1 MKTMMMKPRLMA
13 CMLLMLIG
21 SKAMAQQA
29 SYSGTELA
37 KEGAWCWFADPRAM
51 RVKEGKTD
59 AAYVG
64 YIDNHGAV
72 RALQLDY
79 KRNTAEEVLVR
90 SYFQP
95 DDHNNPTF
103 LALPDGRI
111 MIFYTRHTDEPRFY
125 YRISR
130 RAGDITSLGDEK
142 IIEVKNNTTYPSPF
156 ILSDDPQHIYLC
168 WRGIGW
174 HPTIAK
180 LSMPDA
186 NDDLKIE
193 WGPYQM
199 VQSTGARPYAKYQS
213 NGKDKIYLSYTTG
226 HPDNELPNWLYFNTI
241 NINAGGEPQLCDVNG
256 KVLSTISE
264 GKFNVFKRDDYKQQY
279 PLTVIDSPDNSRC
292 WVFQITTDKEENPV
306 VAFVRISP
314 DKKQHEYYYARWN
327 GGKWRITDIADAGKW
342 FHQSPQTEN
351 CYSAGMAIDPD
362 DVNTVYC
369 SLPTKNQSGKEVYE
383 IWKYTLNEAG
393 VVTTKEAITWNSEK
407 NNMRPYVLPGSV
419 GSDLRVVWMNGDYY
433 YWLKCSRF
441 PEGYPTRIMGKLDSG
456 AALSISPLKGVK
468 GEKNMKRTKVYSTSL
483 NSADGVKTVDL
494 KGKRWYIDADV
505 KMDAEHYT
513 GVLLRAGDM
522 EYGVEEE
529 SLKPYIKI
537 GGKTYFSAN
546 KLGNS
551 DDWTKAN
558 GTDGKWYFKKLNQFY
573 LSIVRQ
579 GKSVTVYRDGLI
591 DIKN

>member
-1 MKTMMMKPRLMA
+1 M
-13 CMLLMLIG
+13 
-21 SKAMAQQA
+21 
-29 SYSGTELA
+29 
-37 KEGAWCWFADPRAM
+37 
-51 RVKEGKTD
+51 
-59 AAYVG
+59 
-64 YIDNHGAV
+64 
-72 RALQLDY
+72 
-79 KRNTAEEVLVR
+79 
-90 SYFQP
+90 
-95 DDHNNPTF
+95 
-103 LALPDGRI
+103 
-111 MIFYTRHTDEPRFY
+111 
-125 YRISR
+125 
-130 RAGDITSLGDEK
+130 
-142 IIEVKNNTTYPSPF
+142 
-156 ILSDDPQHIYLC
+156 
-168 WRGIGW
+168 
-174 HPTIAK
+174 
-180 LSMPDA
+180 
-186 NDDLKIE
+186 
-193 WGPYQM
+193 
-199 VQSTGARPYAKYQS
+199 
-213 NGKDKIYLSYTTG
+213 SYTTG

-279 PLTVIDSPDNSRC
+279 PLTVIDSPENSRC

-314 DKKQHEYYYARWN
+314 DKKQHEYYYARWT

-433 YWLKCSRF
+433 YWMKCSRF

-456 AALSISPLKGVK
+456 AALSISPLKEVK

-558 GTDGKWYFKKLNQFY
+558 GTDGKWYFKKLNQFH

>member
-1 MKTMMMKPRLMA
+1 MKTMMKPKLMA

-180 LSMPDA
+180 LSIPDA

-241 NINAGGEPQLCDVNG
+241 NINAGVEPQLCDVNG

-314 DKKQHEYYYARWN
+314 DKKQHEYYYARWI

-369 SLPTKNQSGKEVYE
+369 SLPTKNQLGKEVYE

-393 VVTTKEAITWNSEK
+393 EVTTKEAITWNSEK

-456 AALSISPLKGVK
+456 AAFSVSPWKGVK
-468 GEKNMKRTKVYSTSL
+468 GEKNRKRTRIYPTSL
-483 NSADGVKTVDL
+483 NSAEGVKTVEV
-494 KGKRWYIDADV
+494 KGKHWCIDADV

-513 GVLLRAGDM
+513 GVLLKAGDM

-537 GGKTYFSAN
+537 GGKT
-546 KLGNS
+546 
-551 DDWTKAN
+551 
-558 GTDGKWYFKKLNQFY
+558 
-573 LSIVRQ
+573 
-579 GKSVTVYRDGLI
+579 
-591 DIKN
+591 

>member
-1 MKTMMMKPRLMA
+1 MKTMMKPKLMA

-111 MIFYTRHTDEPRFY
+111 MFFYTRHTDEPRFY

-130 RAGDITSLGDEK
+130 RAGDITSLGEEK

-180 LSMPDA
+180 LSIPDA

-241 NINAGGEPQLCDVNG
+241 NINAGVEPQLCDVNG

-314 DKKQHEYYYARWN
+314 DKKQHEYYYARWI

-369 SLPTKNQSGKEVYE
+369 SLPTKNQLGKEVYE

-393 VVTTKEAITWNSEK
+393 EVTTKEAITWNSEK

-456 AALSISPLKGVK
+456 AAFSVSPWKGVK
-468 GEKNMKRTKVYSTSL
+468 GEKNRKRTRIYPTSL
-483 NSADGVKTVDL
+483 NSAEGVKTVEV
-494 KGKRWYIDADV
+494 KGKHWCIDADV

-513 GVLLRAGDM
+513 GVLLRVGDM

-558 GTDGKWYFKKLNQFY
+558 GTDGKWYFKKLNQFH

>member
-1 MKTMMMKPRLMA
+1 MKTMMKPKLMA

-79 KRNTAEEVLVR
+79 RRNTAEEVLVR

-103 LALPDGRI
+103 LALSDGRI

-264 GKFNVFKRDDYKQQY
+264 GKFNVFKRDNYKQQY
-279 PLTVIDSPDNSRC
+279 PLTVIDSPENSRC

-314 DKKQHEYYYARWN
+314 DKKQHEYYYARWI

-383 IWKYTLNEAG
+383 IWKYTLNDAG

-433 YWLKCSRF
+433 YWMKCSRF

-468 GEKNMKRTKVYSTSL
+468 GEKNMKRTRIYPTSL
-483 NSADGVKTVDL
+483 NSAEGVKTVEV
-494 KGKRWYIDADV
+494 KGKHWCIDADV

-513 GVLLRAGDM
+513 GVLLRAGNM
-522 EYGVEEE
+522 EYGVDEE

-558 GTDGKWYFKKLNQFY
+558 GTDGKWYFKKLNQFH

>member
-1 MKTMMMKPRLMA
+1 MKAITMKPKLMA
-13 CMLLMLIG
+13 CVLLMLIC
-21 SKAMAQQA
+21 SRAMAQQA

-37 KEGAWCWFADPRAM
+37 KEGAWCWFADPRAV

-125 YRISR
+125 YRISL
-130 RAGDITSLGDEK
+130 RAGDITSLGEEK

-186 NDDLKIE
+186 NDDVKIE

-213 NGKDKIYLSYTTG
+213 NGKDKIYVSYTTG

-241 NINAGGEPQLCDVNG
+241 DINAGGEPQLCDVNG
-256 KVLSTISE
+256 KVLSKISE
-264 GKFNVFKRDDYKQQY
+264 GKFNVFKRDDYQQQY
-279 PLTVIDSPDNSRC
+279 PLTVIDAPKDSRC
-292 WVFQITTDKEENPV
+292 WVFQITTDEKEHPV

-314 DKKQHEYYYARWN
+314 DKKQHEYYYARWD
-327 GGKWRITDIADAGKW
+327 GAKWRITDIADAGGW

-369 SLPTKNQSGKEVYE
+369 SLPTKNMMGKEVYE
-383 IWKYTLNEAG
+383 IWKYTLNDAG
-393 VVTTKEAITWNSEK
+393 VVTAKEAITWNSEK
-407 NNMRPYVLPGSV
+407 NNVRPYVLPGSV
-419 GSDLRVVWMNGDYY
+419 GSDLRLVWMNGDYY
-433 YWLKCSRF
+433 YWMKNSRF
-441 PEGYPTRIMGKLDSG
+441 PDGFPTRIMGKLDSG

-468 GEKNMKRTKVYSTSL
+468 GEKNMKRTRIYSTSL
-483 NSADGVKTVDL
+483 NSAEGVKTVEL
-494 KGKRWYIDADV
+494 KGKNWYIDADV

-513 GVLLRAGDM
+513 GVLLRTGDM

-537 GGKTYFSAN
+537 GGKTYVSAS

-558 GTDGKWYFKKLNQFY
+558 GTDGKWYFKKLNQFH

>member
-1 MKTMMMKPRLMA
+1 VLDYFRTEYRAGRTPNPCVRCNQSIKFGALHLAARKMGIEFDHFATGHYARLDFKNENEPF
-13 CMLLMLIG
+13 L
-21 SKAMAQQA
+21 
-29 SYSGTELA
+29 Y
-37 KEGAWCWFADPRAM
+37 
-51 RVKEGKTD
+51 
-59 AAYVG
+59 
-64 YIDNHGAV
+64 
-72 RALQLDY
+72 RALDTGKDQTYFLSRLSAEQLSTVLFPLGNMHKQDV
-79 KRNTAEEVLVR
+79 KALAAE
-90 SYFQP
+90 
-95 DDHNNPTF
+95 
-103 LALPDGRI
+103 
-111 MIFYTRHTDEPRFY
+111 
-125 YRISR
+125 
-130 RAGDITSLGDEK
+130 
-142 IIEVKNNTTYPSPF
+142 
-156 ILSDDPQHIYLC
+156 
-168 WRGIGW
+168 IGW
-174 HPTIAK
+174 
-180 LSMPDA
+180 
-186 NDDLKIE
+186 DDFATKRESQDFIE
-193 WGPYQM
+193 CGDYSVLFEESDQVPGDF
-199 VQSTGARPYAKYQS
+199 V
-213 NGKDKIYLSYTTG
+213 
-226 HPDNELPNWLYFNTI
+226 
-241 NINAGGEPQLCDVNG
+241 DVNG

-369 SLPTKNQSGKEVYE
+369 SLPTKNLSGKEVYE

-456 AALSISPLKGVK
+456 AALSISPLKEVK

-513 GVLLRAGDM
+513 GVLLKAGDM
-522 EYGVEEE
+522 EYGVDEE

-558 GTDGKWYFKKLNQFY
+558 GTDGKWYFKKLNQFH

>member
-264 GKFNVFKRDDYKQQY
+264 GKFNVFKRDD
-279 PLTVIDSPDNSRC
+279 
-292 WVFQITTDKEENPV
+292 
-306 VAFVRISP
+306 
-314 DKKQHEYYYARWN
+314 
-327 GGKWRITDIADAGKW
+327 
-342 FHQSPQTEN
+342 
-351 CYSAGMAIDPD
+351 
-362 DVNTVYC
+362 
-369 SLPTKNQSGKEVYE
+369 
-383 IWKYTLNEAG
+383 
-393 VVTTKEAITWNSEK
+393 
-407 NNMRPYVLPGSV
+407 
-419 GSDLRVVWMNGDYY
+419 
-433 YWLKCSRF
+433 
-441 PEGYPTRIMGKLDSG
+441 
-456 AALSISPLKGVK
+456 
-468 GEKNMKRTKVYSTSL
+468 
-483 NSADGVKTVDL
+483 
-494 KGKRWYIDADV
+494 
-505 KMDAEHYT
+505 
-513 GVLLRAGDM
+513 
-522 EYGVEEE
+522 
-529 SLKPYIKI
+529 
-537 GGKTYFSAN
+537 
-546 KLGNS
+546 
-551 DDWTKAN
+551 
-558 GTDGKWYFKKLNQFY
+558 
-573 LSIVRQ
+573 
-579 GKSVTVYRDGLI
+579 
-591 DIKN
+591 

>member
-13 CMLLMLIG
+13 CMLLMLMG
-21 SKAMAQQA
+21 SKAIAQQA

-241 NINAGGEPQLCDVNG
+241 NINVGGEPQLCDVNG

-264 GKFNVFKRDDYKQQY
+264 GKFNVFKRDNYKQQY
-279 PLTVIDSPDNSRC
+279 PLTVIDSPENSRC

-327 GGKWRITDIADAGKW
+327 GGKWHITDIADAGKW

-369 SLPTKNQSGKEVYE
+369 SLPTKNQLGKEVYE

-393 VVTTKEAITWNSEK
+393 EVTTKEAITWNSEK
-407 NNMRPYVLPGSV
+407 NNVRPYVLPGSV

-433 YWLKCSRF
+433 YWLKCKRF
-441 PEGYPTRIMGKLDSG
+441 PDGYPTRIIGKLESG
-456 AALSISPLKGVK
+456 AAFSVSPWKGVK
-468 GEKNMKRTKVYSTSL
+468 GEKNRKRTRIYPTSL
-483 NSADGVKTVDL
+483 NSAEGVKTVEV
-494 KGKRWYIDADV
+494 KGKHWCIDADV
-505 KMDAEHYT
+505 KMDADHYT

-537 GGKTYFSAN
+537 GGKTYVSAS

-558 GTDGKWYFKKLNQFY
+558 GTDGKWYFKKLNQFH

-579 GKSVTVYRDGLI
+579 GKNVTVYRDGLI

>member
-51 RVKEGKTD
+51 RVKAGKTD

-314 DKKQHEYYYARWN
+314 DKKQHEYYYARWI

-369 SLPTKNQSGKEVYE
+369 SLPTTNQSGKEVYE

-441 PEGYPTRIMGKLDSG
+441 PEGYPTRIMGKLESG
-456 AALSISPLKGVK
+456 AAFSVSPWKGVK
-468 GEKNMKRTKVYSTSL
+468 GEKNRKRTRIYPTSL
-483 NSADGVKTVDL
+483 NSAEGVKTVEV
-494 KGKRWYIDADV
+494 KGKHWCMDADV

-513 GVLLRAGDM
+513 GVLLKAGDM

-529 SLKPYIKI
+529 TLKPYIKI

-558 GTDGKWYFKKLNQFY
+558 GTDGKWYFKKLNQFH

>member
-279 PLTVIDSPDNSRC
+279 PLTVIDSPENSRC

-327 GGKWRITDIADAGKW
+327 GGKWCITDIADAGKW

-456 AALSISPLKGVK
+456 AALSISPLKEVK
-468 GEKNMKRTKVYSTSL
+468 GEKNMKRTKVCSISL
-483 NSADGVKTVDL
+483 NSAEGAKTVDL

-558 GTDGKWYFKKLNQFY
+558 GTDGKWYFKKLNQFH